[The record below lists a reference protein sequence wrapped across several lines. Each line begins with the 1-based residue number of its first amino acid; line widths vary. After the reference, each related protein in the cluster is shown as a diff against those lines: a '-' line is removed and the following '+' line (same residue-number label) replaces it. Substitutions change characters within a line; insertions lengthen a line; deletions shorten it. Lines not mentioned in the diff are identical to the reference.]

1 MLTSH
6 TTANGSL
13 RIVSR
18 RIEHSSSYAFPV
30 AQVHA
35 GLITEQYWRDRLD
48 RVGGPGATL
57 DEVTTGPGT
66 ISVAMSQSIPAEHL
80 PSIVSKVRSGDLVIK
95 RTETWGTLDGDR
107 AEGTFTAEVQGAPAT
122 ISGTQ
127 TLTATGSG
135 SNVQVEGKADVRI
148 PLIGGKIEGAI
159 ADEVLR
165 LIAKEQ
171 GFTEQWLGA

>member
-1 MLTSH
+1 M
-6 TTANGSL
+6 
-13 RIVSR
+13 SR

-30 AQVHA
+30 TQVHA

-48 RVGGPGATL
+48 EVGGPGATL
-57 DEVTTGPGT
+57 EQVTTGPGT

-80 PSIVSKVRSGDLVIK
+80 PSIVSKVRPGDLVIK
-95 RTETWGTLDGDR
+95 RTETWGTLDGDH
-107 AEGTFTAEVQGAPAT
+107 AEGTFTAEVVGAPAT

-127 TLTATGSG
+127 TLKADGSRA
-135 SNVQVEGKADVRI
+135 NVQVEGKAEVRI
-148 PLIGGKIEGAI
+148 PLIGGKIENAI

-171 GFTEQWLGA
+171 EFTEQWLGS

>member
-1 MLTSH
+1 M
-6 TTANGSL
+6 
-13 RIVSR
+13 SR

-30 AQVHA
+30 TQVHA

-48 RVGGPGATL
+48 EVGGPGAAL
-57 DEVTTGPGT
+57 DQVTTGPGT

-80 PSIVSKVRSGDLVIK
+80 PSIVSKVRPGDLVIK
-95 RTETWGTLDGDR
+95 RTETWGTLDGDH
-107 AEGTFTAEVQGAPAT
+107 AEGTFTAEVVGAPAT

-127 TLTATGSG
+127 TLKADGSRA
-135 SNVQVEGKADVRI
+135 NVQVEGKAEVRI
-148 PLIGGKIEGAI
+148 PLIGGKIENAI

-171 GFTEQWLGA
+171 EFTEQWLGS

>member
-1 MLTSH
+1 M
-6 TTANGSL
+6 
-13 RIVSR
+13 SR

-48 RVGGPGATL
+48 KVGGPGATL
-57 DEVTTGPGT
+57 EQVTTGPGT

-80 PSIVSKVRSGDLVIK
+80 PSIVSKVRPGDLVIK
-95 RTETWGTLDGDR
+95 RTETWGTLDGDH
-107 AEGTFTAEVQGAPAT
+107 AEGTFTAEVVGAPAT

-127 TLTATGSG
+127 TLKEDGSRA
-135 SNVQVEGKADVRI
+135 NVQVEGKAEVRI
-148 PLIGGKIEGAI
+148 PLIGGKIENAI

-171 GFTEQWLGA
+171 EFTEQWLGS

>member
-1 MLTSH
+1 M
-6 TTANGSL
+6 
-13 RIVSR
+13 SR

-30 AQVHA
+30 TQVHA

-48 RVGGPGATL
+48 KVGGPGATL
-57 DEVTTGPGT
+57 EQVTTGPGT

-80 PSIVSKVRSGDLVIK
+80 PSIVSKVRPGDLVIK
-95 RTETWGTLDGDR
+95 RTETWGTLDGDH
-107 AEGTFTAEVQGAPAT
+107 AEGTFTAEVVGAPAT

-127 TLTATGSG
+127 TLKADGSRA
-135 SNVQVEGKADVRI
+135 NVQVEGKAEVRI
-148 PLIGGKIEGAI
+148 PLIGGKIENAI

-171 GFTEQWLGA
+171 EFTEQWLGS